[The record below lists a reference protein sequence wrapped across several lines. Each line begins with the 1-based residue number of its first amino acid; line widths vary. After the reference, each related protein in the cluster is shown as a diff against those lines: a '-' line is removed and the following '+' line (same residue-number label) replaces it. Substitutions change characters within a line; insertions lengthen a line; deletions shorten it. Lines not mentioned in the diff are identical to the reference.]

1 MGMLEDEIAT
11 KEAIIR
17 TLDSG
22 SSGKKNTQDLEA
34 IQSLRHA
41 NENLMKQLV
50 ELQRS
55 QKYSGGAGRQQA
67 WCH

>member
-1 MGMLEDEIAT
+1 LELIRVGGGYNNKGAGSSPELVEENKRLKKKIGMLEDEIAT

-34 IQSLRHA
+34 I
-41 NENLMKQLV
+41 
-50 ELQRS
+50 
-55 QKYSGGAGRQQA
+55 
-67 WCH
+67 